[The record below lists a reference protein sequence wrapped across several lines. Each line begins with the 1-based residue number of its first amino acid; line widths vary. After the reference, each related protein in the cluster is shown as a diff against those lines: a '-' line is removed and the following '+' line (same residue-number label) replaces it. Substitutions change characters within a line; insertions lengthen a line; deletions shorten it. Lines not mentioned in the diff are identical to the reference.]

1 MVCMHVHKHT
11 QEHTK
16 TDRQTHTHTDKA
28 VVLSGP
34 VWPDHSKKG
43 SPFSGTYKRMYVCA
57 HTRKLKG

>member
-1 MVCMHVHKHT
+1 MHSQKHT
-11 QEHTK
+11 QEHAE
-16 TDRQTHTHTDKA
+16 TDRHTHTDKA

-43 SPFSGTYKRMYVCA
+43 SPFSGTYKHMYMCA